1 MNRRSLSLAALA
13 VVPMC
18 VTGCS
23 ILQPRPDRTRYYSL
37 SAVAGP
43 GQPGEQPMGGD
54 LTVGLG
60 PLKLPDYL
68 NRTERAIRVGPNQ
81 LRYIEDD
88 RWAEPID
95 ANVARVLSQDLT
107 ARLGTARV
115 LVLPT
120 LQSARRT
127 YDVPLEILRFEST
140 ANGNA
145 ELDARW
151 GIKDGKTGEFLFTAE
166 TQIVEPATDS
176 GTDAAVA
183 ALSRALGRWSDE
195 IGAAL
200 TRVRATP
207 SPSSAEDGRPTRRK
221 GSKESRR

>member
-13 VVPMC
+13 VATMC

-23 ILQPRPDRTRYYSL
+23 ILQPRPDRTRYYFL

-43 GQPGEQPMGGD
+43 GQPSEQPVGGD

-68 NRTERAIRVGPNQ
+68 SRTERAVRVGPNQ

-88 RWAEPID
+88 RWAEPMD
-95 ANVARVLSQDLT
+95 ANVARVLSQNLT
-107 ARLGTARV
+107 AHLGTARV
-115 LVLPT
+115 VVLPT
-120 LQSARRT
+120 LQAARRT

-145 ELDARW
+145 ELHARW
-151 GIKDGKTGEFLFTAE
+151 GIKDAQTGEIVLTTETHVAE
-166 TQIVEPATDS
+166 SAQGADAA
-176 GTDAAVA
+176 AAVA
-183 ALSRALGRWSDE
+183 ALSRALDRWSEE
-195 IGAAL
+195 IAAAVL
-200 TRVRATP
+200 RVRAAHPT
-207 SPSSAEDGRPTRRK
+207 SSAEDDRPTRRK
-221 GSKESRR
+221 GSEEPRR

>member
-13 VVPMC
+13 VATMW

-23 ILQPRPDRTRYYSL
+23 ILQPRP
-37 SAVAGP
+37 
-43 GQPGEQPMGGD
+43 E
-54 LTVGLG
+54 
-60 PLKLPDYL
+60 LKLPDYL
-68 NRTERAIRVGPNQ
+68 NRTERAVRVGPNQ

-120 LQSARRT
+120 LQATRRT
-127 YDVPLEILRFEST
+127 YDVPLEILHFEST

-145 ELDARW
+145 ELEARW
-151 GIKDGKTGEFLFTAE
+151 GIKDAQTGAILLTTE
-166 TQIVEPATDS
+166 THVTEPAQGADTA
-176 GTDAAVA
+176 AAVA
-183 ALSRALGRWSDE
+183 ALSRALDRWSEE
-195 IGAAL
+195 IAAAVP
-200 TRVRATP
+200 RVRAAHPT
-207 SPSSAEDGRPTRRK
+207 SSAEDGRPTRGK
-221 GSKESRR
+221 GSKE